1 MYLITRQRVFS
12 LRLDEMQHFVLMIY
26 NSFGIDDIQVIR
38 LDFSLR
44 FCYNTQRGGDILE
57 KLRYN
62 RTFKSGVATLLFCI
76 ILVSSIV
83 VFFVISKQQYDDLV
97 SNMESIEARVVDVD
111 YDFHVR
117 GPNEQKVY
125 VEYDVDGKSY
135 SRELKT
141 DTTISFAA
149 GTLAS
154 YSVGDEVSIFYDPQN
169 PEIIAV
175 PRTVKMGY
183 FWLIFAIVSL
193 LFFLF
198 LLVVVIKNRRR
209 LLVTPEEYE
218 KEGEGIKK
226 AKKEKRKAKKEKR
239 MARKEK
245 RKANRQKLLPILK
258 AILILIAALMVGF
271 ILFYFFKG
279 VIKGIRN

>member
-1 MYLITRQRVFS
+1 
-12 LRLDEMQHFVLMIY
+12 
-26 NSFGIDDIQVIR
+26 
-38 LDFSLR
+38 
-44 FCYNTQRGGDILE
+44 
-57 KLRYN
+57 
-62 RTFKSGVATLLFCI
+62 
-76 ILVSSIV
+76 
-83 VFFVISKQQYDDLV
+83 
-97 SNMESIEARVVDVD
+97 MESIEAKVVDVD
-111 YDFHVR
+111 YDYHVR
-117 GPNEQKVY
+117 GPDEQKVY
-125 VEYDVDGKSY
+125 IEYDVDGKSY

-169 PEIIAV
+169 PEIIAT

-198 LLVVVIKNRRR
+198 LLVVVIKNRNRF
-209 LLVTPEEYE
+209 LVTPEEYE
-218 KEGEGIKK
+218 KEGEGRKKAKKEKQKAKKEKQKARKEKRK

-239 MARKEK
+239 
-245 RKANRQKLLPILK
+245 KAIRQKLLPILK
-258 AILILIAALMVGF
+258 TILILIAALIVGF

-279 VIKGIRN
+279 LIKGIRN